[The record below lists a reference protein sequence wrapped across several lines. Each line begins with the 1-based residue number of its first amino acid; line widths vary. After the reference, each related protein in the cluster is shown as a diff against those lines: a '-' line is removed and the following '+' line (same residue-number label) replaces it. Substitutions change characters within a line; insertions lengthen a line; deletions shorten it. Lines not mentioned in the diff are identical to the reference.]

1 MSAIYEENYHIS
13 MKKIIFRNLA
23 NDFVKFF
30 LLTILTISL
39 IIWVLQAVNFLD
51 FIIEDGHGFF
61 VYFNYTLLSFPKIL
75 SRIYPFALF
84 LSISYILLK
93 YENNNELVIFWNF
106 GINKI
111 RFINFFIKISFGF
124 IIINLLLNS
133 IISPMSQDKARSFIR
148 TSDLDFFESILKP
161 KKFID
166 IIKNLTIYF
175 ETKTED
181 GKLKNLFLKKNS
193 TTEDFQVTY
202 AKTGVLETR
211 DNIKV
216 LVLYDGKTIKNTGG
230 KVSEFKFSKTDYNI
244 AKLNSKTTTSAKIQ
258 ENSTKELIKCI
269 FTLDRVKTIGI
280 NLTQT
285 YDFDNCRL
293 GNIENIYG
301 ALYERLIKPFY
312 NTLLIMIGL
321 LLILKSK
328 DDHTFLSYKF
338 KIYTLGFLFIIFV
351 EISSKLYGTNFL
363 YNTLV
368 SILPIILFILMHLYF
383 WKKLKVKIK

>member
-1 MSAIYEENYHIS
+1 
-13 MKKIIFRNLA
+13 MKKIIFKKISS
-23 NDFVKFF
+23 DFIKFF
-30 LLTILTISL
+30 LLTIFTISI

-124 IIINLLLNS
+124 ILINLILNS
-133 IISPMSQDKARSFIR
+133 VVAPMAQDKARSFIR
-148 TSDLDFFESILKP
+148 TSNLDFFESILKP

-193 TTEDFQVTY
+193 NTTDFQITY
-202 AKTGVLETR
+202 AKTGILEER
-211 DNIKV
+211 GDIKV
-216 LVLYDGKTIKNTGG
+216 LVLYDGKTVKNTDGT
-230 KVSEFKFSKTDYNI
+230 VSEFKFSRTDYYI
-244 AKLNSKTTTSAKIQ
+244 AKLNSKTTTSQKTQ
-258 ENSTKELIKCI
+258 ENTTKVLVECLLVLNKIVDK
-269 FTLDRVKTIGI
+269 KK
-280 NLTQT
+280 NLTKV
-285 YDFDNCRL
+285 YLFDNCRL
-293 GNIENIYG
+293 SNLENIYG
-301 ALYERLIKPFY
+301 ALYGRLIKPFY
-312 NTLLIMIGL
+312 NTLLVMIGL

-328 DDHTFLSYKF
+328 DDHTFLAFKF
-338 KIYTLGFLFIIFV
+338 KIYTFGFLFIIFL
-351 EISSKLYGTNFL
+351 EISSKLYGSNFL
-363 YNTLV
+363 YNSLISSLPV
-368 SILPIILFILMHLYF
+368 FLFSIMYIYF
-383 WKKLKVKIK
+383 CLKLKVKIK